1 MKIKKKTAILK
12 KTLMF
17 SLMSLAS
24 VLAGIQITKKWK
36 RDDLSEDESDSVS
49 LTSSSSGP
57 DDEIMNDFYEES
69 EQPEEWTRLTDK
81 EKLDKL
87 DADLD
92 EYMKQGRALK
102 SK

>member
-1 MKIKKKTAILK
+1 
-12 KTLMF
+12 
-17 SLMSLAS
+17 MSIAS

-36 RDDLSEDESDSVS
+36 RDSLSDSDDSSDTV
-49 LTSSSSGP
+49 SSSDP

-69 EQPEEWTRLTDK
+69 EQSEEWMRLTDK

-92 EYMKQGRALK
+92 EYMKQGRLNQIIE
-102 SK
+102 

>member
-1 MKIKKKTAILK
+1 
-12 KTLMF
+12 MF

>member
-1 MKIKKKTAILK
+1 
-12 KTLMF
+12 
-17 SLMSLAS
+17 MSIAS

-36 RDDLSEDESDSVS
+36 RDSDDSSEEESTV
-49 LTSSSSGP
+49 SSSDP

-69 EQPEEWTRLTDK
+69 EQSEEWMRLTDK

-92 EYMKQGRALK
+92 EYMKQGRLNQIIE
-102 SK
+102 